1 VRTATS
7 PWARIGRWTFT
18 VYCGLVFLFLAA
30 PVVIVI
36 PLAFSSADFLR
47 FPPPSYSL
55 RWFENFFSRRDWM
68 EAAVNSLKI
77 GVLTA
82 GLATVLGTAAAYG
95 LVRGRSKRK
104 EALYAFFISPMIVP
118 NIVFALALYYLF
130 SKLRM
135 VGNMWSLV
143 LGHTVLALPPVI
155 IVLSASLQSVDYALE
170 QAALIH
176 GARRFR
182 AFREVTLPLILPGV
196 ITAALFAFLVS
207 FDDLL
212 IALFL
217 SGSRAVTLPKRMW
230 DGVRLEIDPT
240 VAAVALL
247 VMLLPTVILLA
258 TALVRTRANGRPA
271 GGESREPS

>member
-1 VRTATS
+1 MRDSWA
-7 PWARIGRWTFT
+7 ARIGRWSFT
-18 VYCGLVFLFLAA
+18 VYCGLVLLFLAA
-30 PVVIVI
+30 PIVIVV
-36 PLAFSSADFLR
+36 PLAFSSVDFLR

-55 RWFENFFSRRDWM
+55 RWFHNFFSRRDWI
-68 EAAVNSLKI
+68 EAAVNSFKI
-77 GVLTA
+77 GLLTA
-82 GLATVLGTAAAYG
+82 VLATTLGTAATYG
-95 LVRGRSKRK
+95 LVRGRSRRK
-104 EALYAFFISPMIVP
+104 DALYAFFISPMIVP

-130 SKLRM
+130 SRLRM

-170 QAALIH
+170 QAAMIH
-176 GARRFR
+176 GAPRLR
-182 AFREVTLPLILPGV
+182 AFREVTLPLIFPGM

-212 IALFL
+212 IAVFL
-217 SGSRAVTLPKRMW
+217 SGSSAVTLPKRMW

-247 VMLLPTVILLA
+247 VMLLPTLILIA
-258 TALVRTRANGRPA
+258 SALLKMRAASRA
-271 GGESREPS
+271 GARAPS

>member
-1 VRTATS
+1 
-7 PWARIGRWTFT
+7 
-18 VYCGLVFLFLAA
+18 VFVLLFLAA
-30 PVVIVI
+30 PVVVVI

-55 RWFENFFSRRDWM
+55 RWFDNFFSRRDWM
-68 EAAVNSLKI
+68 EAAVNSFKI
-77 GVLTA
+77 GFLTA

-95 LVRGRSKRK
+95 LVRGRIRRK

-130 SKLRM
+130 STLRM

-170 QAALIH
+170 QAAMIH
-176 GARRFR
+176 GARRLR
-182 AFREVTLPLILPGV
+182 AVFEVTLPLLLPGL
-196 ITAALFAFLVS
+196 ITAALFAFLIS

-247 VMLLPTVILLA
+247 VMVLPSFVLVMSALL
-258 TALVRTRANGRPA
+258 RKRAVGR
-271 GGESREPS
+271 GGEKRIP

>member
-1 VRTATS
+1 MSRAV
-7 PWARIGRWTFT
+7 ARAGRWTFT
-18 VYCGLVFLFLAA
+18 IFCGLILLFLAA
-30 PVVIVI
+30 PVIIVV

-68 EAAVNSLKI
+68 EATVNSFKI
-77 GVLTA
+77 GFLTA

-95 LVRGRSKRK
+95 LVRGRSRRK
-104 EALYAFFISPMIVP
+104 EGLYAFFISPMIVP

-130 SKLRM
+130 SKLKM
-135 VGNMWSLV
+135 VGSMWSLV

-170 QAALIH
+170 QAAMIH

-182 AFREVTLPLILPGV
+182 AFREVTLPLILPGMV
-196 ITAALFAFLVS
+196 TAALFAFLVS

-217 SGSRAVTLPKRMW
+217 SGSSAVTLPKRMW

-247 VMLLPTVILLA
+247 VMLLPTVILLT
-258 TALVRTRANGRPA
+258 TALVRTRSSGRA
-271 GGESREPS
+271 GAKASRG

>member
-1 VRTATS
+1 VRTRAPHS
-7 PWARIGRWTFT
+7 WAARIGRFSFW
-18 VYCGLVFLFLAA
+18 VYCVLVLLFLAA
-30 PVVIVI
+30 PVVIVV

-55 RWFENFFSRRDWM
+55 RWFNNFFSRRDWM
-68 EAAVNSLKI
+68 EAAVNSFKI
-77 GVLTA
+77 GFLTA

-95 LVRGRSKRK
+95 LVRGRIRRK
-104 EALYAFFISPMIVP
+104 DGLYAFFISPMIVP

-130 SKLRM
+130 SRLRM

-155 IVLSASLQSVDYALE
+155 IVLSASLQSVDYTLE
-170 QAALIH
+170 QAAMIH
-176 GARRFR
+176 GARRLR
-182 AFREVTLPLILPGV
+182 AFFEVTLPLILPGMV
-196 ITAALFAFLVS
+196 TAALFAFLVS

-247 VMLLPTVILLA
+247 VVLLPTVILIM
-258 TALVRTRANGRPA
+258 TAFLRQRAVGDGGGKA
-271 GGESREPS
+271 GP

>member
-1 VRTATS
+1 MAAS
-7 PWARIGRWTFT
+7 WAGWVGRWSFR
-18 VYCGLVFLFLAA
+18 VFCGLVLLFLAA
-30 PVVIVI
+30 PIAIVV

-55 RWFENFFSRRDWM
+55 RWFANFFSRRDWM
-68 EAAVNSLKI
+68 EAAANSVKI

-82 GLATVLGTAAAYG
+82 GLATTLGTAAAYG
-95 LVRGRSKRK
+95 LVRGRSRHK
-104 EALYAFFISPMIVP
+104 EGLYAFFISPMIVP

-130 SKLRM
+130 AKLRM

-155 IVLSASLQSVDYALE
+155 IVLSASLQSVDYGLE

-182 AFREVTLPLILPGV
+182 AFREVTLPLIVPGV

-212 IALFL
+212 IAIFL
-217 SGSRAVTLPKRMW
+217 SGSSAVTLPKRMW

-247 VMLLPTVILLA
+247 VMLLPALILVA
-258 TALVRTRANGRPA
+258 SALLRLRAA
-271 GGESREPS
+271 GGGAGRASGDAS

>member
-1 VRTATS
+1 MPGS
-7 PWARIGRWTFT
+7 WARIGRWSFG

-55 RWFENFFSRRDWM
+55 RWFHNFFSRRDWM
-68 EAAVNSLKI
+68 EAAVNSFKI

-104 EALYAFFISPMIVP
+104 EGLYAFFISPMIVP

-155 IVLSASLQSVDYALE
+155 LVLSASLQSVDHALE
-170 QAALIH
+170 QAAMIH

-240 VAAVALL
+240 VAAVARL
-247 VMLLPTVILLA
+247 VMLLPTVILL
-258 TALVRTRANGRPA
+258 TSALVRSRAVARA
-271 GGESREPS
+271 GVNERRDAA

>member
-1 VRTATS
+1 VPGS
-7 PWARIGRWTFT
+7 WARIGRWSFG

-55 RWFENFFSRRDWM
+55 RWFHNFFSRRDWM
-68 EAAVNSLKI
+68 EAAVNSFKI

-104 EALYAFFISPMIVP
+104 EGLYAFFISPMIVP
-118 NIVFALALYYLF
+118 NIVFALSLYYLF

-135 VGNMWSLV
+135 VGSMWSLV

-170 QAALIH
+170 QAAMIH

-182 AFREVTLPLILPGV
+182 AFREITLPLILPGV

-247 VMLLPTVILLA
+247 IMLLPTVILL
-258 TALVRTRANGRPA
+258 TSALVRTRAVARA
-271 GGESREPS
+271 GVKESRDPS

>member
-1 VRTATS
+1 VAS
-7 PWARIGRWTFT
+7 SWAVRIGKCSFGI
-18 VYCGLVFLFLAA
+18 YCGLVLLFLAA

-55 RWFENFFSRRDWM
+55 RWFNNFFSRRDWM

-77 GVLTA
+77 GFLTA
-82 GLATVLGTAAAYG
+82 GLATALGTAAAYG
-95 LVRGRSKRK
+95 LVRGRTKGK
-104 EALYAFFISPMIVP
+104 DGLYAFLISPMIVP

-170 QAALIH
+170 QAAMIH
-176 GARRFR
+176 GARRLRVFS
-182 AFREVTLPLILPGV
+182 EVTLPLILPGV

-217 SGSRAVTLPKRMW
+217 SGSSAVTLPKRMW

-247 VMLLPTVILLA
+247 VMSLSTFVLVTSALLK
-258 TALVRTRANGRPA
+258 TRAVGRA
-271 GGESREPS
+271 DVKETHGRS

>member
-1 VRTATS
+1 VPTS
-7 PWARIGRWTFT
+7 WAARIGKWSFIA
-18 VYCGLVFLFLAA
+18 YCGLVLLFLAA
-30 PVVIVI
+30 PIAIVV

-55 RWFENFFSRRDWM
+55 RWFSNFFSRRDWM
-68 EAAVNSLKI
+68 EAAVNSFKI
-77 GVLTA
+77 GFLTA
-82 GLATVLGTAAAYG
+82 ALATTLGTAAAYG
-95 LVRGRSKRK
+95 LVRGRSRRK
-104 EALYAFFISPMIVP
+104 DGLYAFFISPMIVP

-130 SKLRM
+130 SRLRM

-170 QAALIH
+170 QAAMIH

-182 AFREVTLPLILPGV
+182 AFREVTLPLIFPGV

-212 IALFL
+212 IAVFL
-217 SGSRAVTLPKRMW
+217 SGSSAVTLPKRMW

-247 VMLLPTVILLA
+247 VMLLPAVILVASALLA
-258 TALVRTRANGRPA
+258 TRSTGRAGRKERHDLA
-271 GGESREPS
+271 